1 MVWIRSLAF
10 WGLVF
15 LGAHSLAHPVSYKGA
30 LGVMSFNSAVA
41 NEMLLTYSFNPHFAG
56 AWTYLREQKSEFH
69 IPRAN
74 LLLKRWNNED
84 SQGNIYL
91 SGGAGVEK
99 FNSKNYNAG
108 LGEVILDWE
117 SRKYYSSV
125 EHQYFFRNN
134 EDNPALA
141 AKDLQKTKARL
152 GFAPF
157 LADYNDLN
165 VWYMAEFNHKNFEDK
180 IEALQFLRFYMKN
193 VLWEVGAGFDGSFA
207 FNLMVHL

>member
-1 MVWIRSLAF
+1 MLVRSII
-10 WGLVF
+10 VF
-15 LGAHSLAHPVSYKGA
+15 FIASFSLQAQAHPVSYKGA
-30 LGVMSFNSAVA
+30 VGVMSFNSAVA

-56 AWTYLREQKSEFH
+56 AWTYLREQKSEFQ
-69 IPRAN
+69 IPRVN
-74 LLLKRWNNED
+74 VLLKRWNNDD
-84 SQGNIYL
+84 SQGNVYF
-91 SGGAGVEK
+91 SGGAGFEK

-117 SRKYYSSV
+117 SRKYYSSI

-134 EDNPALA
+134 EANPTLA
-141 AKDLQKTKARL
+141 SKDLQKTKARL

-157 LADYNDLN
+157 LADYDDLN
-165 VWYMAEFNHKNFEDK
+165 VWYMAEFNHGNFEDK
-180 IEALQFLRFYMKN
+180 IEAMQFLRFYMKN